1 MPQRF
6 AGFRNGPHDKSSND
20 HIEGNDDG
28 LQRLRPGR
36 CLSPASASHRHQ
48 SCHFHYRH
56 DPGADRRHRPDDPAH
71 ARHSPLN
78 AVIGV
83 VISFIRGTPI
93 LVQIFLFYYGLPALG
108 LDLSPIQAG
117 ILAIAFNSSIFITEI
132 MRGGLSGM
140 DSGPVEAAIALG
152 IKGKVIWTKVILP
165 QLYIRIMPPLVNELT
180 TTVKGTALLSVI
192 TVVEVLRTAQQVANA
207 SFRPLETLLC
217 AAIILF
223 AVNLVLSQCGRVLE
237 MRFAAR
243 RG

>member
-1 MPQRF
+1 MDF
-6 AGFRNGPHDKSSND
+6 SVAAVSSAFPHLLPATLTNLV
-20 HIEGNDDG
+20 IALGAMALALIGGTG
-28 LQRLRPGR
+28 LTVLRTLGI
-36 CLSPASASHRHQ
+36 A
-48 SCHFHYRH
+48 
-56 DPGADRRHRPDDPAH
+56 
-71 ARHSPLN
+71 PLN

-132 MRGGLSGM
+132 MRAGLSGM
-140 DSGPVEAAIALG
+140 DSGPIEAAIALG
-152 IKGKVIWTKVILP
+152 IKGKIIWTKVILP

-180 TTVKGTALLSVI
+180 TIVKGTALLSVI
-192 TVVEVLRTAQQVANA
+192 TVVEVLRTAQQIANA
-207 SFRPLETLLC
+207 SFRPLETLLA

-223 AVNLVLSQCGRVLE
+223 ALNFVISQSGRALE
-237 MRFAAR
+237 ARFAAR